1 MGVYIVDK
9 LQHARRD
16 RRNTVIKHRQEGNFD
31 VSSYPVEQ
39 GRWNKLGMTGGLN
52 AGTDD
57 M

>member
-1 MGVYIVDK
+1 MDK